1 MPLIL
6 IDNGERRFINHD
18 KPVLKTPGI
27 LGLKNENIKEKES
40 SEPQEHQSFATRLAQ
55 TKYKKTQ
62 KQTHE
67 HQKIIYA
74 SEIMSS
80 PVVTLPPST
89 TFAQAWQLIQN
100 HRFRYIPVVAPD
112 GSPIGIVSDR
122 NLLKSAM
129 TLGWNIFQEK
139 NSVSLEQT
147 IGKHFSLPVIAG
159 FPRTEIRSI
168 AKALFENHIGA
179 MPIINDHNAVI
190 GIITRS
196 DILRALMYLGPIEI
210 WC

>member
-6 IDNGERRFINHD
+6 IDNGERRFIPHD
-18 KPVLKTPGI
+18 KPVFKTPGI
-27 LGLKNENIKEKES
+27 LGLENEKIKGKDR
-40 SEPQEHQSFATRLAQ
+40 SEPQEQQSFAAHLAQ
-55 TKYKKTQ
+55 KKYEQTQ
-62 KQTHE
+62 NQSHE

-80 PVVTLPPST
+80 PVTTLAPST
-89 TFAQAWQLIQN
+89 TFAQAWHLIQN
-100 HRFRYIPVVAPD
+100 HRFRYIPIVNPD

-139 NSVSLEQT
+139 EAVSLEQT
-147 IGKHFSLPVIAG
+147 IGKHFTLPVIAG
-159 FPRTEIRSI
+159 LPRTEVRSI

-179 MPIINDHNAVI
+179 MPIVNDDNAVI

-196 DILRALMYLGPIEI
+196 DILRALMYMRPIEI
-210 WC
+210 WG